1 MGDTWERDPP
11 NQTESLTSLLDWHT
25 SKRGGL
31 TIKRLLMS
39 FALTLFFLALGTS
52 SKPPTF
58 ALVPSLVSSAVP
70 IDCKDGCRAERWN
83 IKTLTDDNADNVDF
97 TPKEKSADSDC
108 NCRLRYRPKICW
120 RDHGDIQL
128 HVPGRWVSIFRFVW
142 LLRVMVRQL

>member
-70 IDCKDGCRAERWN
+70 IDCKMDAERSGG
-83 IKTLTDDNADNVDF
+83 TL
-97 TPKEKSADSDC
+97 K
-108 NCRLRYRPKICW
+108 
-120 RDHGDIQL
+120 H
-128 HVPGRWVSIFRFVW
+128 
-142 LLRVMVRQL
+142 